1 MALYEAIFAI
11 LYLATS
17 LTITLASL
25 WGSSDIWSKVDQR
38 IEGAANDGANGVAV
52 SMLDAMKLGTLGFV
66 VAMGTWIAAYSM
78 GNTVDELIGWFDDWT
93 DPTHNE
99 SDDEGS
105 DKKSGKVDPDG
116 TSIEYDF
123 FYHAIVVVYSW
134 FVFSTIAVLGEY
146 FFITFATLKPVENC
160 DLSNVN
166 ESLYSGNNSLIA
178 SITDLATC
186 KHAVKT
192 IWMNSDI
199 NKDGVVTRC
208 ENAKALYGE
217 GNSQEYALNYSE
229 MKTLP
234 TLYG

>member
-93 DPTHNE
+93 DPTHN
-99 SDDEGS
+99 DADKEGS
-105 DKKSGKVDPDG
+105 DKESRKVDPDG

-134 FVFSTIAVLGEY
+134 FVFSAIAVLGEY
-146 FFITFATLKPVENC
+146 FFI
-160 DLSNVN
+160 
-166 ESLYSGNNSLIA
+166 
-178 SITDLATC
+178 
-186 KHAVKT
+186 
-192 IWMNSDI
+192 
-199 NKDGVVTRC
+199 
-208 ENAKALYGE
+208 
-217 GNSQEYALNYSE
+217 
-229 MKTLP
+229 
-234 TLYG
+234 